1 MSNPKQETVSRYS
14 RLPLVAVTV
23 RADGRRV
30 AVDDI
35 PCCLGLLVTYNP
47 WHLDSSDGTMYHD
60 DELDF
65 TGPRNQ

>member
-1 MSNPKQETVSRYS
+1 MSSPKQETVSRYS
-14 RLPLVAVTV
+14 RLPLVAATV

-35 PCCLGLLVTYNP
+35 PCRLGLLVTYNP
-47 WHLDSSDGTMYHD
+47 WHLDPSDGTMYHD